1 MQEDLA
7 KGMMAA
13 SSILHRANDAIDK
26 EQRVDAVT
34 ELQSRVEDW
43 KGHKI
48 DHFGELLLHGNFTVL
63 KGEGAKEVEREVG
76 KVFDSLPSRLIAMF
90 LDRIMEE
97 QPMLGPQTPHSDA
110 SACMSPDMQAPPGG
124 ALTPK
129 RLRTTSDSVPKEVPE
144 EERKKKARLNMP
156 AHASASSPNTQNLSQ
171 GLREKRSVPAF
182 LNKMRVGS
190 KASPI
195 QTRPGSPDFGIA
207 PLSETRIM
215 LTYSCD
221 GNGAKLGLTPD
232 QRCKLRPNGVL
243 PASGFTTFRFEYT
256 GDGSEDLPSQGSSF
270 LWDSCLKLKMRSP
283 YIWQM
288 SPTLSYAEL
297 TNLDST
303 ANILGIRAP
312 LRTQYKVYLFERILL
327 CCKEINPNK
336 PKNKM
341 LGNNKP
347 PVDKKGKPRLQLKG
361 RIFMQNVT
369 DVVSFVDK
377 GS

>member
-1 MQEDLA
+1 MQEDLTN
-7 KGMMAA
+7 GMMAA

-26 EQRVDAVT
+26 EQRVEAVT

-76 KVFDSLPSRLIAMF
+76 KVFDSLPPKLIAMF

-97 QPMLGPQTPHSDA
+97 SMLDPQTPLSNT
-110 SACMSPDMQAPPGG
+110 STCMSPDMWVPPGDTL
-124 ALTPK
+124 ATK
-129 RLRTTSDSVPKEVPE
+129 RLRTISDSVPERVPG
-144 EERKKKARLNMP
+144 EERKKNARPNVP
-156 AHASASSPNTQNLSQ
+156 AHASASSSNTQNLTP
-171 GLREKRSVPAF
+171 GLTKKRSVPAF
-182 LNKMRVGS
+182 NKMKVGS
-190 KASPI
+190 KAPPI
-195 QTRPGSPDFGIA
+195 QNRPRSPDFGIA
-207 PLSETRIM
+207 PLSETRIL

-232 QRCKLRPNGVL
+232 QRSKLRPNGVL

-256 GDGSEDLPSQGSSF
+256 GDGSEDLPSLGSSF
-270 LWDSCLKLKMRSP
+270 QWDSCLKLKMRSP
-283 YIWQM
+283 YIWHM

-297 TNLDST
+297 TTIYST
-303 ANILGIRAP
+303 ANTLGIRAP
-312 LRTQYKVYLFERILL
+312 MRTQYKVYLFERILL

-336 PKNKM
+336 PRNKM

-347 PVDKKGKPRLQLKG
+347 PIDKKGKPRLQLKG

-377 GS
+377 GL